1 MCIVEN
7 LEEWEEDNRE
17 EEDET
22 PHEFATPGS
31 FTVEGGVVIGSG
43 SLKEDSAALTEQL
56 QAIAQSLNKENK

>member
-7 LEEWEEDNRE
+7 LETWEEDNRE

-31 FTVEGGVVIGSG
+31 FTVEEG
-43 SLKEDSAALTEQL
+43 LKKE
-56 QAIAQSLNKENK
+56 ENK